1 MSKLSPGSNKFATR
15 VKPEA
20 LEKDVRQFRGNLE
33 KIEQNCGILQV
44 LFFIFPICVDLP
56 PPF

>member
-1 MSKLSPGSNKFATR
+1 MSIFLLFRILMSKLSPGSKFATR

-20 LEKDVRQFRGNLE
+20 LEKDVRQFRGNFD

-44 LFFIFPICVDLP
+44 VFFF
-56 PPF
+56 